1 MKQAVKMFSIAIV
14 ISCAFFSS
22 AYTDRAYGQQKDA
35 GESIVSKDDQ
45 VPEWKA
51 RWELARV
58 LSWTKRYK
66 ESITEYQKILKEKP
80 QLYEAKIE
88 MANVL
93 YWMGKN
99 EEALHALEEVPVGKL
114 DVRAQTTLAEIYIAQ
129 KRYDKAEPLLR
140 GVIVKDPKDYRARLK
155 LAEML
160 SWNKR
165 YRESIAEYETI
176 LNDLPED
183 KQVRRKCGLVL
194 MWSGR
199 HSDAAAQLRKT
210 LE

>member
-1 MKQAVKMFSIAIV
+1 MKRAMKIFLILIAVGCISFSTLV
-14 ISCAFFSS
+14 I
-22 AYTDRAYGQQKDA
+22 DRVYGQQKGA

-58 LSWTKRYK
+58 LSYAKRYS
-66 ESITEYQKILKEKP
+66 ESITEYRKVLGEKP

-88 MANVL
+88 MAKVL
-93 YWMGKN
+93 YWMGKK
-99 EEALHALEEVPVGKL
+99 EEALHALEEVPAERL
-114 DVRAQTTLAEIYIAQ
+114 DEQAQAALAEIYITR
-129 KRYDKAEPLLR
+129 KRYDKAEVLLR
-140 GVIVKDPKDYRARLK
+140 GLITKNPKDYKARLK
-155 LAEML
+155 LAEVL

-165 YRESIAEYETI
+165 YKESITEYEII

-183 KQVRRKCGLVL
+183 RQVRRKYALVL
-194 MWSGR
+194 MQSGR

-210 LE
+210 LP

>member
-1 MKQAVKMFSIAIV
+1 MRQLMKIFLIITVTV
-14 ISCAFFSS
+14 YSS
-22 AYTDRAYGQQKDA
+22 FYGLMIDMAYGQQKDA

-45 VPEWKA
+45 IPEWQA

-58 LSWTKRYK
+58 LSYTKRYN
-66 ESITEYQKILKEKP
+66 ESIAEYRKVIAERQ

-93 YWMGKN
+93 YWMGKK
-99 EEALHALEEVPVGKL
+99 EEALRAFEEVPFEKL
-114 DVRAQTTLAEIYIAQ
+114 DGRAQMTLAEVYIARKQ
-129 KRYDKAEPLLR
+129 YDKAEPLLR
-140 GVIVKDPKDYRARLK
+140 GLIAKDPKDHKARLK

-165 YRESIAEYETI
+165 YKESFAEYEAI
-176 LNDLPED
+176 LNDLPD
-183 KQVRRKCGLVL
+183 DRQVRRKYGLVL

-210 LE
+210 LP